1 MVTQR
6 IANPFIPVRFWA
18 WPPRYIK
25 MDKKL
30 IEIASDLKNFHSI
43 NNHTH
48 EHKLKNKLCGDEIQV
63 FLIIKNKKVIN
74 FKYETKSCIYC
85 QASASLFSKVAI
97 NKNIKKI
104 KLLHDSLDKTFSKNS
119 KLDKSWNKFLIL
131 VKKSNIQR
139 KDCLLLPLKAALK
152 ALKNSC

>member
-48 EHKLKNKLCGDEIQV
+48 EHKLKSKICGDEIQV

-119 KLDKSWNKFLIL
+119 KLDKTWNKFLIL